1 LPRPLGGLPGDW
13 SPGKPPLSGPQ
24 KRTTVPL
31 PHSGLDTGIL
41 RSEGSSGG
49 LEADPR
55 KDGIFVVG
63 KVAEELGWRREKVTR
78 AWQSCRR
85 RGLVS
90 VWPGRPL
97 GEGNGNKPHVFRIVL
112 EES

>member
-13 SPGKPPLSGPQ
+13 SPGKPLSADPKKEPRYPYPIPAWTQGFCGARGPQ
-24 KRTTVPL
+24 GVSKRTR
-31 PHSGLDTGIL
+31 D
-41 RSEGSSGG
+41 
-49 LEADPR
+49 